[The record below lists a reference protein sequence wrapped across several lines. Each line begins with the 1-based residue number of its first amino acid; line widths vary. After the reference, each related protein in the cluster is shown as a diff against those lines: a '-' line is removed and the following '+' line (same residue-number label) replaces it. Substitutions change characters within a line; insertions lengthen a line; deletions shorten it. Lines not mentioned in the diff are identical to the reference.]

1 MAIDWS
7 NPNPVPAG
15 GSNSGSLGMGFG
27 TGRFGSWGGGQG
39 GYNASSASGN
49 SVGALQY
56 TQPGLGETG
65 MDFGAQYGAGANTG
79 GGFNM
84 NWAGAQRGFGLANAA
99 LSSIGLI
106 QGILQN
112 RSDAKLRK
120 QSAQRGFNANAIL
133 ANNAMRSR
141 ENAGTA
147 FASAHGIDY
156 SGPTQPMRRIGGW
169 GKSGEGVGT
178 PG

>member
-7 NPNPVPAG
+7 NPTSQPQYNYNNA
-15 GSNSGSLGMGFG
+15 NAGFG

-39 GYNASSASGN
+39 GYNASSSSGN

-56 TQPGLGETG
+56 TQPGLGEQG
-65 MDFGAQYGAGANTG
+65 MDFGSQYAAPANTG

-84 NWAGAQRGFGLANAA
+84 NWAGVQRGFGLANAA
-99 LSSIGLI
+99 LSTVGLI

-120 QSAQRGFNANAIL
+120 NSAQRGFNANAIL

-147 FASAHGIDY
+147 FAAAHGIDY

-169 GKSGEGVGT
+169 GKTGKDVGT